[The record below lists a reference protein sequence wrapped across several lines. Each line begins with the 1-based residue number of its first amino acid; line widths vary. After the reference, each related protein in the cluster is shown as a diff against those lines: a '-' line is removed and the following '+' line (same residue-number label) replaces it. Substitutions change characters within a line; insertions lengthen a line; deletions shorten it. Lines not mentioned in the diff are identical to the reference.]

1 MLEWLTRQV
10 RSRSTPSAT
19 GLAARLRDYPPY
31 VAPHVGPPRRW
42 TDAQAHQNLAHLM
55 SHKPERLAGL
65 ARFLDPVGIDIRPA
79 LDGGPWEPTVQALHQ
94 WANAHWPALH
104 DPRHASTAH
113 WLASLRQGEDIVYS
127 LLLDVALLLGELVV
141 QRHPGFR
148 WDLDL
153 DPQNGRDD
161 MTSYRRV
168 VLLQGA
174 PASSLPQVELDVEAV
189 VVAHYQRP
197 TSSVNWL
204 RNEWAALVSDA
215 VSGAYDPR

>member
-1 MLEWLTRQV
+1 
-10 RSRSTPSAT
+10 
-19 GLAARLRDYPPY
+19 

-42 TDAQAHQNLAHLM
+42 TDAQAHENLAHLM

-94 WANAHWPALH
+94 WANAQWPALH